1 MAGGFHSRNWNGALS
16 DNRPISEQYREAAN
30 NWVDADAAASL
41 LEETKSA
48 VFAERVSELIEKNI
62 RLAVNRAE
70 VLVKSSGEWKDHV
83 TKMVEARRQA
93 NRYKV
98 TMEYLRM
105 RFSEQMSVEAT
116 HRAEARL

>member
-1 MAGGFHSRNWNGALS
+1 MI
-16 DNRPISEQYREAAN
+16 DNRPISEQYRVAAN
-30 NWVDADAAASL
+30 RWVDADAAASL

-48 VFAERVSELIEKNI
+48 IFAEMTSKLISENI

-70 VLVKSSGEWKDHV
+70 VLVKSSPDWKEHV

-98 TMEYLRM
+98 EMEYLRM
-105 RFSEQMSVEAT
+105 RHSEQQSLEAT
-116 HRAEARL
+116 HRAESRL